1 MSYKDLDGPSWRD
14 DPGLSSHTFYKRK
27 WAITPVLCSSG
38 EKVLFKHYYSKY
50 KMWGRMDSSYSKYI
64 DGNYGHTDFI
74 ENITEAEY
82 IVRKL
87 AENL

>member
-1 MSYKDLDGPSWRD
+1 MPADSFSKRD
-14 DPGLSSHTFYKRK
+14 YSH
-27 WAITPVLCSSG
+27 I
-38 EKVLFKHYYSKY
+38 
-50 KMWGRMDSSYSKYI
+50 
-64 DGNYGHTDFI
+64 DFI

>member
-1 MSYKDLDGPSWRD
+1 MTIGEKYPPDDWRN
-14 DPGLSSHTFYKRK
+14 DPALSSKIEYKKK
-27 WAITPVLCSSG
+27 WALWPVTCSDDVRIWG
-38 EKVLFKHYYSKY
+38 KFYYKKY
-50 KMWGRMDSSYSKYI
+50 KLWGFSDVHGEF
-64 DGNYGHTDFI
+64 DYGHEDFV

>member
-1 MSYKDLDGPSWRD
+1 MTIGEKYPPDDWRNDPHLD
-14 DPGLSSHTFYKRK
+14 SHIEYNKK
-27 WAITPVLCSSG
+27 WAFWPVPCSDGIKVWG
-38 EKVLFKHYYSKY
+38 EYYYRKLKV
-50 KMWGRMDSSYSKYI
+50 WGFTDHN
-64 DGNYGHTDFI
+64 DFVYGHTDFI